1 MPPPARSRNRVPT
14 AVLFDTLSTPVAPSF
29 EWPTKP
35 NRTISGLH
43 WAYILVGTADGT
55 VLPFVPLY
63 LFDRGL
69 TAAWIGLVLAVAAA
83 ASLVLGLAWAYLAD
97 RRFSPER
104 MVVAAS
110 VAASAV
116 ALLLALTSGALTLAL
131 VIVALSVARSPMML
145 LDPIALRRLLTTRR
159 TDYARIRLRMSAGWA
174 ASAIGSG
181 AVFQTLGLRL
191 IPFVYAPLSALAG
204 LWVWHAL
211 KPATESQPPESGSE
225 RDPSGRRATIPIGLA
240 GFLVSCFLLG
250 ASLAA
255 TQNFLTLQIN
265 VLGGGAVLV
274 GAAAAFQALT
284 EIPTMGYTHVLRRYL
299 SHRVLFA
306 IGCGVYLVIFVAW
319 AFASDAL
326 TAALLKLAA
335 GVGFALTY
343 VAAVMIANDVSPV
356 RLRATG
362 QALVKSVLFGLAP
375 IAGTLSGGLLYGAF
389 GPRVM
394 FLASTAVVAA
404 AGLIALFAI
413 RGSGRRSEPRR
424 RDQLA
429 LPAGGILLSEGS
441 AHPGE
446 HTK

>member
-1 MPPPARSRNRVPT
+1 MRGGWWCQSQSRPRTTPMPPPARSRNRVPT

-225 RDPSGRRATIPIGLA
+225 RDPSGRRATIPIGLV

-274 GAAAAFQALT
+274 GAAAAF
-284 EIPTMGYTHVLRRYL
+284 
-299 SHRVLFA
+299 
-306 IGCGVYLVIFVAW
+306 
-319 AFASDAL
+319 
-326 TAALLKLAA
+326 
-335 GVGFALTY
+335 
-343 VAAVMIANDVSPV
+343 
-356 RLRATG
+356 